1 MEKGKEGERGGRE
14 EKMVGRGKGSV
25 GSGLHKTY
33 FSSSWTSAHARSPE
47 VFEDY
52 PSPTQVL
59 TRSS

>member
-14 EKMVGRGKGSV
+14 EKMVGRGRGSV

-33 FSSSWTSAHARSPE
+33 FSSSWTSAHE